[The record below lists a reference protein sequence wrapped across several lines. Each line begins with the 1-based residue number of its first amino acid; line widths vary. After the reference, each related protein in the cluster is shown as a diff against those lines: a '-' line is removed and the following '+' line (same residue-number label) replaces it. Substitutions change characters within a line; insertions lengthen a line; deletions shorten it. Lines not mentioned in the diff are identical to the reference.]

1 MLWVR
6 VELLDYMVT
15 VKNKKERKTMFVY
28 EIRRQRNNVEK
39 DIMLCGKRSI
49 NIRIWKIWLQYA
61 KE

>member
-28 EIRRQRNNVEK
+28 EIRKQRNNGRERYYV
-39 DIMLCGKRSI
+39 M
-49 NIRIWKIWLQYA
+49 WP
-61 KE
+61 